1 RALQFPDRND
11 PNKETESM
19 ITDRFLNVM
28 RTVHEYLANQ
38 NSLIISHGTYI
49 KAIFH
54 YFSNGKISKGITKLI
69 NVSFSKLEI
78 NNNQTNILDYNIVDH
93 LPTQH
98 PNS

>member
-1 RALQFPDRND
+1 
-11 PNKETESM
+11 
-19 ITDRFLNVM
+19 M
-28 RTVHEYLANQ
+28 RTVHEDHANQ
-38 NSLIISHGTYI
+38 NILIISHSAFI

-54 YFSNGKISKGITKLI
+54 YFSNGKISPGITKLI
-69 NVSFSKLEI
+69 NGSFSTLEI